1 KKTHLMNKMINPTL
15 KELEE
20 ITGIKAQVEFYPKR
34 NWETLTLTFKRIAV
48 ISNLKKLSE
57 KTLKLIPELNPNSD
71 KLNSAV
77 KKMMRNIFVS
87 KAWNS
92 SVESSIK
99 KLANSEGEEFTV
111 KVLNSVYEN
120 LKTDVKKCLSLY
132 IHGVAK
138 KMKELEKELEK
149 PVIQKKPVIQS
160 KTFEEIGNPIQS
172 DPNEPNEKMRNILF
186 NLFESFDKEKKLKLE
201 EKAKK
206 NYLSKT
212 NQTEMTNLLEKG
224 FKFSRK
230 KLIVEEIIK
239 LNEDF

>member
-1 KKTHLMNKMINPTL
+1 
-15 KELEE
+15 
-20 ITGIKAQVEFYPKR
+20 GIKTEIEFYPEH
-34 NWETLTLTFKRIAV
+34 NWKTITF
-48 ISNLKKLSE
+48 NFKKIPILVPNNKICNKAE
-57 KTLKLIPELNPNSD
+57 KLPLHHD
-71 KLNSAV
+71 KLNSTV

-172 DPNEPNEKMRNILF
+172 DPNKPNENMRKILF
-186 NLFESFDKEKKLKLE
+186 NLFESFGKEKKLELE

-212 NQTEMTNLLEKG
+212 NQTEMNTFLEKG
-224 FKFSRK
+224 FRFSRK